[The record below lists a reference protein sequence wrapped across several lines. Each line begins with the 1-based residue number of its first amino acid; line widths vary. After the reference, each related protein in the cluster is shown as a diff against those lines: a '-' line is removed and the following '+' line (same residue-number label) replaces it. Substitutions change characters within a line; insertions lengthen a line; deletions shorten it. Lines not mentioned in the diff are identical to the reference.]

1 MAKDREYKYNTASRT
16 LLMLTIAFTLAGIVL
31 IGRIIYIQYFWEPN
45 PRALKM
51 KDFKVQ
57 TVSAKL
63 APQRGD
69 ILDCNGKVLATS
81 IPKYDIEID
90 CKVQWKTFQGQ
101 TTPDKKTGKP
111 VGVVNEENWKKDLKA
126 FTRGL
131 VKILNDGRSAEALE
145 KDILRRRASTN
156 PKEAKTIKVASGVDY
171 KKMLK
176 IKELPLANRP
186 QSKGGVKF
194 LVRYERQYPYGEL
207 ARRVLGYVKTN
218 DDGNKARGIEGSF
231 NYELHGTEGIEW
243 KKLVDDNKWVKDTD
257 STSVEPVNGRDIKL
271 TLDIDIQDIADR
283 ALRRQV
289 LPDENIEDACM
300 VVMDVKTGAVKAMVN
315 LHRNS
320 RGEVEES
327 LNLVL
332 TRSTEPGSVFKTV
345 GLMTL
350 LEDRKVK
357 LSTRIPTNHGELKNF
372 RRDQHILDY
381 ERAKKRNTISV
392 LEGLEMSSNYVFSY
406 LALEHYSNCPKEFT
420 GRYYDYGFGS
430 NWEFDIKG
438 LAGCRIPNPDDKQ
451 HFTLTDLG
459 SLAYGY
465 AGEVTPL
472 HTLAFY
478 NAIANNG
485 ALVKPRIV
493 DQVLELGEP
502 VKTFQTEYL
511 NRSICSNA
519 TRDSLV
525 RALRAVVTNGTGYR
539 LKSARCEVAGKTGT
553 ARSSLPKEISVPG
566 DPYLSKDGRRKNQGS
581 FVGFFPAE
589 DPVYSAI
596 VVLYSGLSK
605 QSYYGGTRPAEAFK
619 EVVNELYA
627 MNPQWRETIDR
638 QESMPQF
645 RASLSAVDKSDPE
658 IVPDVM
664 GLGLNEAIYK
674 IENSGY
680 QCRFSG
686 VGHVK
691 EQSPASGKDL
701 KKGGTISIRLE

>member
-1 MAKDREYKYNTASRT
+1 
-16 LLMLTIAFTLAGIVL
+16 MLTIAFTLAGIVL
-31 IGRIIYIQYFWEPN
+31 IGRIVYIQYFWEPN

-111 VGVVNEENWKKDLKA
+111 VGVVNEENWKKDLKG

-131 VKILNDGRSAEALE
+131 VKILNDGRSAEVLE

-207 ARRVLGYVKTN
+207 AKRVLGYVKTN

-289 LPDENIEDACM
+289 LPDDNIEDACM

-511 NRSICSNA
+511 NRSICSSA

>member
-511 NRSICSNA
+511 NRSICSSA

-566 DPYLSKDGRRKNQGS
+566 DPYLSKDGRRKNQGA